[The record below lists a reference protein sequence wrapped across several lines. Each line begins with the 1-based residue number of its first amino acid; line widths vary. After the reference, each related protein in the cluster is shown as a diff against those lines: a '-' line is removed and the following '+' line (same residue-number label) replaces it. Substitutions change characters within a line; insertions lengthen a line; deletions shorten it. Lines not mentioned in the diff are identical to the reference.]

1 MPHNG
6 HKNHEQHVT
15 SSVSDTR
22 ELTTREKFLVGMG
35 IRPREAPLVGLLFSN
50 MFLSGIAIGMI
61 RVCAFTLFLEYF
73 ASEQLAI
80 TAIGIAI
87 IGTLITLVIERT
99 TRGFAA
105 DRYIYTILATIL
117 LGLVSTWV
125 LLGVVP
131 GKAVIFALPL
141 FFEVIYMLFSLQ
153 FIALLTRLLNVRQ
166 TKRLSGLTRSGEFLA
181 EMVGGF
187 SIVILLNFMDVKDL
201 LLVATFAVLGVFL
214 VVRRTVQSFNRHL
227 TTITEHSESE
237 GQGRMLSMLSI
248 RYVRLI
254 GLCYGAFI
262 FAYFFLDVAFY
273 KYAVEVFP
281 NEIDLAAFIGQ
292 FFATA
297 GFLTLLTMVFVFA
310 PFLRWFGVLAGVI
323 AFPLLVGIGSAA
335 VSGLEFAGFE
345 IGVIF
350 IVMVATNGLRVI
362 LQSAI
367 WRPTVGILFQVLPDR
382 QRSLGTSLIEGIIDP
397 LASGLAGIVLYIIS
411 EYFHWPPEVFLAL
424 LAVLMALW
432 ILCGFLIRR
441 NYLSSLVASIQT
453 RKLGKLDINQL
464 DSASL
469 KIILQGLDSP
479 YPAEVFYCLDILEE
493 IEHPDITNYMQYIL
507 ASKNEAVRMDILR
520 RLERLKLKKLAPQIT
535 VRISKEFN
543 PNVLGQLLRTYAVMD
558 QADTVETLKPFL
570 EHEHSEVRK
579 GALVGI
585 LNYSPKMDASLD
597 YLLQAVRS
605 EQPRDRIFAADVLGA
620 TGSRDFSGYLSELLD
635 DTDAQVVDRAIIAS
649 GEIKDERLVAKL
661 LDKLAD
667 SSHLGR
673 AGTALLQHGSSALPD
688 LERTL
693 SNPTVT
699 RVIRRKVIEILQEIQ
714 SEETTNIL
722 LQHIDIQDP
731 ELRHHV
737 YVGLANVRY
746 QASDDDR
753 YKFVNTLNEEV
764 EAVTFLLASMEDVW
778 GVDGLEKIHSALG
791 HELDLHRD
799 NMLLLTSFIFSSSV
813 MLDTRAN
820 IDSKVSELRVFA
832 LEVLDNLLT
841 AEVKQIVFPLLD
853 DLTVAER
860 LQALSVRFPQAK
872 FSSNDRLRHI
882 LTDYYEQSLYW
893 TKAILLHKVGELKLV
908 EFEDVVRSSLN
919 DQEALVRETAIWALA
934 QLEPE
939 DLPRTLAA
947 HADDQSPSIRSI
959 VTELL
964 ANLAQ
969 PDV

>member
-1 MPHNG
+1 
-6 HKNHEQHVT
+6 
-15 SSVSDTR
+15 VSNSISDKR
-22 ELTTREKFLVGMG
+22 ELTTRDKLLVNLG

-73 ASEQLAI
+73 ASEQLAL

-87 IGTLITLVIERT
+87 IGTLVTLVIDRT
-99 TRGFAA
+99 TRDFAA
-105 DRYIYTILATIL
+105 DRYIYTVLATIL
-117 LGLVSTWV
+117 IGLIATWA

-131 GKAVIFALPL
+131 GKAIIFALPL

-166 TKRLSGLTRSGEFLA
+166 TKRLSGITRSGEFLA
-181 EMVGGF
+181 EMVGGL
-187 SIVILLNFMDVKDL
+187 SIVLLLNFMEVKDL
-201 LLVATFAVLGVFL
+201 LLVASVAVVGVFL
-214 VVRRTVQSFNRHL
+214 VVRRTVKSFNRHL
-227 TTITEHSESE
+227 TTVDVNSESE
-237 GQGRMLSMLSI
+237 DQGRMLSMLSM

-273 KYAVEVFP
+273 KYAVEVYP
-281 NEIDLAAFIGQ
+281 NEVDLASFIGQ
-292 FFATA
+292 FFAIS
-297 GFLTLLTMVFVFA
+297 GFLTLLTMVFIFA
-310 PFLRWFGVLAGVI
+310 PFLRSFGVLAGVV
-323 AFPLLVGIGSAA
+323 AFPLLVGLGSAA
-335 VSGLEFAGFE
+335 VSVLEFSGFG

-350 IVMVATNGLRVI
+350 IVMVATNALRVI

-382 QRSLGTSLIEGIIDP
+382 QRSLGASLIEGIIDP

-424 LAVLMALW
+424 LAALMGFW

-441 NYLSSLVASIQT
+441 NYLTSLVASIQT
-453 RKLGKLDINQL
+453 RKLGRLDINQL

-469 KIILQGLDSP
+469 KIILRGLDSP

-507 ASKNEAVRMDILR
+507 ASKNEVVRMDILR

-535 VRISKEFN
+535 LRIHNEFN
-543 PNVLGQLLRTYAVMD
+543 PNVLGQVLRTYAALD
-558 QADTVETLKPFL
+558 QDDTVETLRPFL
-570 EHEHSEVRK
+570 DHEHSEVRK

-585 LNYSPKMDASLD
+585 LNYSPTMDSSLD
-597 YLLQAVRS
+597 YLLQAIRS
-605 EQPRDRIFAADVLGA
+605 EKSSDRVFAAEVLGA
-620 TGSRDFSGYLSELLD
+620 VASRGYSGYLTELLD
-635 DTDAQVVDRAIIAS
+635 DTDPQVVDRAIIAS

-661 LDKLAD
+661 LDKLNDPA
-667 SSHLGR
+667 HLGR
-673 AGTALLQHGSSALPD
+673 AGTALQQHGTAALLD

-693 SNPTVT
+693 SNPTIS
-699 RVIRRKVIEILQEIQ
+699 RVVRRKIIEILQEIQ
-714 SEETTNIL
+714 STDTTNVL
-722 LQHIDIQDP
+722 LQHIDIQDH

-737 YVGLANVRY
+737 YVALANVHY

-753 YKFVNTLNEEV
+753 YKFVNTLNKEV
-764 EAVTFLLASMEDVW
+764 ESVTFLLASMEDIW
-778 GVDGLEKIHSALG
+778 GVEELEMTHAAMG

-799 NMLLLTSFIFSSSV
+799 NILLLMSFIFSSSV

-820 IDSKVSELRVFA
+820 IDSKVSDLRVFA

-872 FSSNDRLRHI
+872 LSANDRLDLI
-882 LTDYYEQSLYW
+882 LSDYYENSLYW
-893 TKAILLHKVGELKLV
+893 TKAVLLHKIGELKLTQ
-908 EFEDVVRSSLN
+908 FEDTLRGSLN
-919 DQEALVRETAIWALA
+919 DQEALVRETALWALA

-939 DLPRTLAA
+939 DLSRTLAA
-947 HADDQSPSIRSI
+947 HADDESPNIRTI
-959 VTELL
+959 VAELL
-964 ANLAQ
+964 TNFAE
-969 PDV
+969 PST